1 MPAPDPVPA
10 PTPAPAVPAFS
21 FACRNCG
28 REPVAYGRGTCE
40 ACREEY
46 RFAYWC
52 RGGRL

>member
-1 MPAPDPVPA
+1 MPTSDPAAAPAPPA
-10 PTPAPAVPAFS
+10 PAFS

-28 REPVAYGRGTCE
+28 REPVAHERGTCD

-46 RFAYWC
+46 RFAYWH